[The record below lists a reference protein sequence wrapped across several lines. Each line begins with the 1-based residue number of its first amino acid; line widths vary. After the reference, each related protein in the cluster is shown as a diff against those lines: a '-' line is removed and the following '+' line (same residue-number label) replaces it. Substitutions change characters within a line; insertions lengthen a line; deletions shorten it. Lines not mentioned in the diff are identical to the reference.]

1 MKYLNVIFFIG
12 MFLLADIIFMLPV
25 PKEVLTS
32 SVVIYIVYYI
42 LKLIFIETAII
53 IGYLVWKNKK

>member
-32 SVVIYIVYYI
+32 SVEIYIVYYI

-53 IGYLVWKNKK
+53 IGYLVWKKKK

>member
-1 MKYLNVIFFIG
+1 MKYLNVIFFIV

-32 SVVIYIVYYI
+32 SVEIYIVYYI
-42 LKLIFIETAII
+42 IF
-53 IGYLVWKNKK
+53 V

>member
-32 SVVIYIVYYI
+32 SVEIYIVYYI